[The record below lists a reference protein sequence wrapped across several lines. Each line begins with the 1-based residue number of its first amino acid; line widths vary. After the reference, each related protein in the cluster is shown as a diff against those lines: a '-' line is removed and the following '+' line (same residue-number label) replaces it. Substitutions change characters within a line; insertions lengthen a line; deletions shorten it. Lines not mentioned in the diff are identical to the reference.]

1 MTRIQEKPPA
11 GVERGGRSCE
21 GGQTA
26 RKAVCPPILLYPVF
40 CVRGHSPVSF
50 SSSHTSASPRE
61 KSVENPVDNL
71 WKGRGKTTA
80 ATARRAGRFTHRFPH
95 PPPPDF
101 PGRSTA
107 RSPLFSSTP
116 PPSTPCA
123 QVRPR
128 AAQPPYALPPPPGC
142 GLWTKVR
149 SAVDRT
155 GITSRPNFSP
165 GKYPPFPLPII
176 SNIGIFF
183 FFYYSLY
190 KKNML
195 I

>member
-1 MTRIQEKPPA
+1 MTRTQEKPPA

-26 RKAVCPPILLYPVF
+26 RKAVCPLTVSCILRPQPPQSAAAARFHFPLHTHPPR
-40 CVRGHSPVSF
+40 RGRK
-50 SSSHTSASPRE
+50 A
-61 KSVENPVDNL
+61 
-71 WKGRGKTTA
+71 WKTPWTTCGKAGGKTTA
-80 ATARRAGRFTHRFPH
+80 AAARRAGRFTHRFPH

-101 PGRSTA
+101 PVRSTA

-128 AAQPPYALPPPPGC
+128 AAQPPYALPPPPGR
-142 GLWTKVR
+142 GLWTKGR

-155 GITSRPNFSP
+155 GTTSRPNFSP
-165 GKYPPFPLPII
+165 GKYPPFPPPII

-183 FFYYSLY
+183 FSTP
-190 KKNML
+190 
-195 I
+195 

>member
-1 MTRIQEKPPA
+1 MTRTQEKPPA
-11 GVERGGRSCE
+11 GVERGGRSSE
-21 GGQTA
+21 GADCTQSGL
-26 RKAVCPPILLYPVF
+26 PPYCILYSASAAAA
-40 CVRGHSPVSF
+40 VRGHSPVSF

-61 KSVENPVDNL
+61 KGVENPVDNL

-101 PGRSTA
+101 PVWSTA

-128 AAQPPYALPPPPGC
+128 AAQPPYALPPPPGR
-142 GLWTKVR
+142 GLWTKGR

-165 GKYPPFPLPII
+165 GKYPPFPPTII

-183 FFYYSLY
+183 FSTP
-190 KKNML
+190 
-195 I
+195 